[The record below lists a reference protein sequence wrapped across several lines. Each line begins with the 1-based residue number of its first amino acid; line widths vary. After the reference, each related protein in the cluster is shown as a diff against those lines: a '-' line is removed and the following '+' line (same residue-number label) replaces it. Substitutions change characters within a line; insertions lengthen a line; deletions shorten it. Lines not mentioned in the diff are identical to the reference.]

1 VDRPRPPH
9 NAPFASYKV
18 SRASTA
24 LHHATALP
32 SSERYRMRSAARN
45 QLLTHLRPLKRNPHT
60 GHLFVFRGRRGSLI
74 KLLWHDGQ
82 GRCLFAPAGAR
93 VWLATG
99 HTDMRKGFDG
109 LASPAPAAA
118 TRSSAPL
125 ALHQGPDQRRHRR
138 TAQPLDHRDQRRH
151 IGGSPAISSAFA
163 AFVGAQTAGAS
174 RCSDVAPAVPAL
186 AADGADCSYPIRLCR
201 VLHLHRK
208 LAPYDEKWSGNGVG
222 RSNRHCTSND
232 GGSRVARIRQG

>member
-1 VDRPRPPH
+1 VIAAAPASFPSHAGGVVDRPRPPH

-74 KLLWHDGQ
+74 KLLWQDGQ
-82 GRCLFAPAGAR
+82 GMCLFAPAGAR

-109 LASPAPAAA
+109 LASLAPAAA

-125 ALHQGPDQRRHRR
+125 ALHQGPDQRRHCR
-138 TAQPLDHRDQRRH
+138 TAQPLNHRDQRRH
-151 IGGSPAISSAFA
+151 IGG
-163 AFVGAQTAGAS
+163 
-174 RCSDVAPAVPAL
+174 
-186 AADGADCSYPIRLCR
+186 
-201 VLHLHRK
+201 
-208 LAPYDEKWSGNGVG
+208 
-222 RSNRHCTSND
+222 
-232 GGSRVARIRQG
+232 VARPSALTLSRPRRRNWRKPRACLIWPNTGSTICFRTR